1 MPNEPRTLVQ
11 LTERVTAMNK
21 SFLVSA
27 MLSLA
32 ASFPLLAEASTITL
46 DFKGPGVSSRIEL
59 TYGTATDVRYPQG
72 FEITGIS
79 GTYSYTNNSLSI
91 VNAAIESI
99 VPVTREAPPA
109 ENLDAANDFSRFAVA
124 TGLPEFTNGFITY
137 DNLVYPGGSTQTGGP
152 LDPLGLLFNIA
163 GGKVVTLWPN
173 EGVSV
178 TGTGDYSVVVATR
191 DTFLSYAEGT
201 LTTVPEPSTYA
212 LMLAGLGLCGLMVRH
227 RARN

>member
-1 MPNEPRTLVQ
+1 MI
-11 LTERVTAMNK
+11 
-21 SFLVSA
+21 SA
-27 MLSLA
+27 ALSLA
-32 ASFPLLAEASTITL
+32 ASFPVLANASTITL
-46 DFKGPGVSSRIEL
+46 NFNGPEVSSRIEL
-59 TYGTATDVRYPQG
+59 TYGTATDAKYPQG
-72 FEITGIS
+72 FEVTGIS
-79 GTYSYTNNSLSI
+79 GTYSDSNNGLNI

-99 VPVTREAPPA
+99 VPVTREAPSA
-109 ENLDAANDFSRFAVA
+109 GNLDAANDFSRFAVA

-137 DNLVYPGGSTQTGGP
+137 DNLVYPGGSPQTGGP

-191 DTFLSYAEGT
+191 ETFLSYAEGT

-212 LMLAGLGLCGLMVRH
+212 LMLVGLGIGGLMIRRH
-227 RARN
+227 ARN